1 MVYMAKPPKPG
12 NPNISGRARNP
23 VSHDPSELN
32 PLKWTCPRRLCLWVL
47 VFALAA
53 VANWAYADEVLMKN
67 GSRLLG
73 TVVSMG
79 GEKLIFKTEFAG
91 EITIDWKQVELLTTE
106 GPMEVQLEDGTEH
119 KGKAVTAEE
128 GRIVLQDKKE
138 APSRPISLAEVKSVN
153 PEKPPEGWQFKGR
166 LELGLSYE
174 SGNTSNDKVDFEG
187 RLDFSRLHHAFTLYV
202 ESNMEKSFGEKT
214 KDKSLFRLT
223 YRRFLTEKIYLFG
236 IAGAER
242 DYFSDM
248 LLLGLGGAG
257 AGYQF
262 WKSPEKNFM
271 VYIGPSYVQE
281 KYSEPQQSLGY
292 RDEQDYAAA
301 LCGMDF
307 DMWFFKQRLQ
317 FFHRNTGTWSLEDS
331 DVWRLST
338 RTGFRVPMGKFFFT
352 TLQYNYDYVNAPA
365 DGKLKA
371 DKEALIRVGW
381 KW

>member
-1 MVYMAKPPKPG
+1 MVYMAKPASQG
-12 NPNISGRARNP
+12 NPHIIGRARNP
-23 VSHDPSELN
+23 ISNDPAGLN
-32 PLKWTCPRRLCLWVL
+32 KPRWTGARRLWLWVL

-53 VANWAYADEVLMKN
+53 GANWSYADEVLMKN

-106 GPMEVQLEDGTEH
+106 DPMEVQLEDGTEH

-128 GRIVLQDKKE
+128 GRIVLQDE
-138 APSRPISLAEVKSVN
+138 EGAPSRPISLAEVKSVN
-153 PEKPPEGWQFKGR
+153 PEKPPEGWQFHGR

-174 SGNTSNDKVDFEG
+174 SGNTSNDKLNFEG
-187 RLDFSRLHHAFTLYV
+187 KLDASRLPHVFTLYL
-202 ESNMEKSFGEKT
+202 ESNIEESFGELT
-214 KDKSLFRLT
+214 KDKLRTSLR
-223 YRRFLTEKIYLFG
+223 YSRFLTKEMFLFG
-236 IAGAER
+236 LAQAER
-242 DYFSDM
+242 DYFSDL
-248 LLLGLGGAG
+248 LLLGLGSAG

-262 WKSPEKNFM
+262 WKSPEKNFK

-301 LCGMDF
+301 LWGMDF

-331 DVWRLST
+331 DVWRFIT
-338 RTGFRVPMGKFFFT
+338 RTGFRVPMGRIFFT
-352 TLQYNYDYVNAPA
+352 TLQYNYDYVNTPA

-371 DKEALIRVGW
+371 DKEALIRLGW